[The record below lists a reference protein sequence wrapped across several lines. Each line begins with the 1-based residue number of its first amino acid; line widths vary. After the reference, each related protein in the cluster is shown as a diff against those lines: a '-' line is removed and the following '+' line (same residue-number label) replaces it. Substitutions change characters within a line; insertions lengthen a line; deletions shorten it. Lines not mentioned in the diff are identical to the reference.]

1 MHFLLP
7 DQQCQSTEGK
17 ISHSMDL
24 LTPSSPG
31 GLPTSSLTTNS
42 SWLPWGRVAMPLI
55 SPLMPVPQFL
65 LLLLL
70 LLILLR
76 LLGFLFNRPISLK
89 TALQLGDV
97 PWRSSK
103 VEPLRIDGEIFFTG
117 RMLSQS
123 LNQRYQSSENTEGIR
138 SLLHHFP
145 RTHIFS
151 NNYSMQMHTANN
163 YTCLHIYTSGNH
175 EFYSDSP
182 GGAWLD
188 VFCDFFP
195 ARTVCSSKQSGK
207 YSAWT
212 STITEIGK
220 NSTRKGRS
228 WKIMYTKVHNNQ
240 YTRCFLCPRK
250 MIQNLHSLLRWV
262 PATTDCLRRHLPTW
276 LRSIQS
282 N

>member
-1 MHFLLP
+1 MAKFFLQVGCCPSRWINGIKVVKIPKGSDHFCTTSHVP
-7 DQQCQSTEGK
+7 TFSAITTACRCIRQTTIHVCISTLQV
-17 ISHSMDL
+17 ITSFIL
-24 LTPSSPG
+24 IRQVAPG
-31 GLPTSSLTTNS
+31 
-42 SWLPWGRVAMPLI
+42 
-55 SPLMPVPQFL
+55 LM
-65 LLLLL
+65 
-70 LLILLR
+70 
-76 LLGFLFNRPISLK
+76 
-89 TALQLGDV
+89 
-97 PWRSSK
+97 
-103 VEPLRIDGEIFFTG
+103 FFFV
-117 RMLSQS
+117 
-123 LNQRYQSSENTEGIR
+123 I
-138 SLLHHFP
+138 
-145 RTHIFS
+145 
-151 NNYSMQMHTANN
+151 
-163 YTCLHIYTSGNH
+163 
-175 EFYSDSP
+175 
-182 GGAWLD
+182 
-188 VFCDFFP
+188 FFP